1 MDFFF
6 SVTHL
11 LNSAKYN
18 IIRPRRLTWRIDAS
32 LSSACFG
39 LRKRYARTWHWA
51 MPGDLCK
58 SWTDLPLLRLRRGSL
73 VVWDLLMYVTMIRVS
88 LMSNGN
94 HALGAHPMLT
104 SEDRAKAAHFA
115 HSVIGVLCLGR
126 KDKENYQ
133 IVDLSGT
140 NLICR
145 QTTRCFPTHG
155 VWGRTGVF
163 WSVWII
169 LHVVPQHALGIRC
182 DLFSPYSVL
191 GDVSAVMHVC
201 HNYFIFVLCTMKAL
215 TCAFG
220 QAEGKRLTA
229 EGGTCDEFGI

>member
-1 MDFFF
+1 MEFFF

-32 LSSACFG
+32 LSSPCFG
-39 LRKRYARTWHWA
+39 LRSRYARTWHLA

-58 SWTDLPLLRLRRGSL
+58 LWTDFPLLRLRRGSL
-73 VVWDLLMYVTMIRVS
+73 VVWDLLMYVTIIRVS

-94 HALGAHPMLT
+94 HALSAHPMLT
-104 SEDRAKAAHFA
+104 SEDRAKAAHFV

-126 KDKENYQ
+126 KDNGNRR
-133 IVDLSGT
+133 IVYLSCT
-140 NLICR
+140 NLIRR

-163 WSVWII
+163 WSVCII
-169 LHVVPQHALGIRC
+169 LYVVPQHALGICC
-182 DLFSPYSVL
+182 DLFSP
-191 GDVSAVMHVC
+191 
-201 HNYFIFVLCTMKAL
+201 
-215 TCAFG
+215 
-220 QAEGKRLTA
+220 
-229 EGGTCDEFGI
+229 